1 MRSIIACTI
10 VLLWTCTC
18 SASDPVQ
25 TLTHCDN
32 LVGGRFGLSI
42 QRIGKLGEVDR
53 GQRDERQN
61 EGRSECDAG
70 FMPGQ
75 ILLHHVV

>member
-1 MRSIIACTI
+1 MCKEALNTTI
-10 VLLWTCTC
+10 
-18 SASDPVQ
+18 
-25 TLTHCDN
+25 
-32 LVGGRFGLSI
+32 VGGRFGLSI

-75 ILLHHVV
+75 NTVASRRVID